1 MVPFSKQMSLPLST
15 CASTGLF
22 NNVFEVAVIPNTS
35 DEIRELVEE
44 MVCKLEGIHSTTAE
58 DDNLQ
63 KQFKS
68 MTAKRETLPGVPG
81 FELQCS
87 IGRDFLRRHAKLLD

>member
-1 MVPFSKQMSLPLST
+1 MLSNLYGIEII
-15 CASTGLF
+15 S
-22 NNVFEVAVIPNTS
+22 NTS
-35 DEIRELVEE
+35 QEIRELIEE
-44 MVCKLEGIHSTTAE
+44 MVCKLEGRNSNTPD

-68 MTAKRETLPGVPG
+68 MTAKRETLPGLPG

-87 IGRDFLRRHAKLLD
+87 IGRDFLRRHAKLLDK